1 MKALDPNFA
10 ELAEAELQIP
20 RLNATIERQRI
31 LIEELEAKGQDVTS
45 AKIVFDSFFV
55 SLSLYVRIRHR
66 LREALNV
73 KWTSANAA

>member
-31 LIEELEAKGQDVTS
+31 LIEELEAEGQDVTS

-73 KWTSANAA
+73 KWTRANAA